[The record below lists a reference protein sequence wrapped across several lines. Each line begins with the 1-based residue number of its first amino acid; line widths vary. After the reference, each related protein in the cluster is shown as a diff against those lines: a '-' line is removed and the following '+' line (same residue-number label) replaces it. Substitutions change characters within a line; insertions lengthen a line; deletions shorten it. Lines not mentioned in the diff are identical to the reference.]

1 MRRVTPILICK
12 KGLESK
18 RERRDKPRGE
28 VGAAT
33 EKSRGTTEG
42 SQREQRHNLFFG
54 GPRRFQQAG
63 DPVCGVVLTNCQVF
77 RRKARANVIGRRLQA
92 RQAAVLVFL
101 PVFVWAAIGAR

>member
-1 MRRVTPILICK
+1 MQEGTRVKTGK
-12 KGLESK
+12 EGQAERGGWRGH
-18 RERRDKPRGE
+18 REIEGDDGGQPTG
-28 VGAAT
+28 T
-33 EKSRGTTEG
+33 EAQS
-42 SQREQRHNLFFG
+42 FFW